1 MGKADELRIK
11 REAKALELERKAASA
26 AKAAKRSKLPEV
38 PRAKVAAPARKVAPK
53 KPARAAKEGPSDR
66 EVKGGRIGGRS
77 SATPPPVKRGRPRAG
92 DRGETLAVTKPWE
105 AHGIS
110 QATYYRRLKTGEIKR

>member
-1 MGKADELRIK
+1 MGKADQLREK
-11 REAKALELERKAASA
+11 REAAALERERTFAKMAGQKL
-26 AKAAKRSKLPEV
+26 KAAKK
-38 PRAKVAAPARKVAPK
+38 AKVAAPARKVAPK